1 MSTDLQNR
9 NATVLVQEV
18 PRRSAGQYSA
28 GSVGVDP
35 AASSSSAFGT
45 SSSVA
50 KDIITPLAPISSFGS
65 SGESVAVANASSS
78 VPGQAS
84 GTRTV
89 VGGLSTAGR
98 KSVATVTGLVVAPN
112 LNNVTVS
119 RRTGAESQ
127 NGALAQGRSPH
138 VSLTPATPPF
148 LHAVAPSPGTNSAL
162 FVQSTSLAALSPG
175 NRTLQGQ
182 VDQAELRLRQ
192 LADQQ
197 GVRFNQTAVY
207 QGILLALGQSPAVN
221 ANQVL
226 DLISQDGDLA
236 DLILSGG
243 ILNVGLRAAGQNGT
257 TAGVTQTHPAPG
269 VHVSTTS
276 GTAVDAPSYASSD
289 SSKRSS
295 LGGDGKVDGL
305 TVPQVSAVAGNATF
319 SNASR
324 VSVPNAA
331 GSTHDAGSAAAGVL
345 GSAPTGSVGTDP
357 TLLNRCAEGLDA

>member
-1 MSTDLQNR
+1 M
-9 NATVLVQEV
+9 
-18 PRRSAGQYSA
+18 
-28 GSVGVDP
+28 
-35 AASSSSAFGT
+35 
-45 SSSVA
+45 
-50 KDIITPLAPISSFGS
+50 
-65 SGESVAVANASSS
+65 
-78 VPGQAS
+78 
-84 GTRTV
+84 
-89 VGGLSTAGR
+89 
-98 KSVATVTGLVVAPN
+98 
-112 LNNVTVS
+112 
-119 RRTGAESQ
+119 
-127 NGALAQGRSPH
+127 
-138 VSLTPATPPF
+138 SLTPATPPF